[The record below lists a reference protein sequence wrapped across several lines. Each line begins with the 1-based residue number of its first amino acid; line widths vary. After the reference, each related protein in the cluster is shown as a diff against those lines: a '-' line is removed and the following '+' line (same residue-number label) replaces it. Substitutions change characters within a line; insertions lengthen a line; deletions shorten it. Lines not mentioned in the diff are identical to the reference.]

1 MLAAAA
7 ELLVDTGVVTVEEV
21 VVDITWQNA
30 QGQMETSRRIAAE
43 QKKMMEVSTLTNS
56 VESILLV
63 QVPGM

>member
-1 MLAAAA
+1 VLAAAA

-43 QKKMMEVSTLTNS
+43 QKKNDV
-56 VESILLV
+56 
-63 QVPGM
+63 G